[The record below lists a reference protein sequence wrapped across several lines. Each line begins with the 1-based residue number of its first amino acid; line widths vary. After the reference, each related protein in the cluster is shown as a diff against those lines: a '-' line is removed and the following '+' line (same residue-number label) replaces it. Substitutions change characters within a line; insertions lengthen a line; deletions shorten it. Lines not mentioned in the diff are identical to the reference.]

1 MKYHLAVDCGGTK
14 VLAVLYDDTFRPI
27 RFCRTGSTRMTST
40 PKQVIHRNITTV
52 IETLGLHGMTISTLC
67 GSCDADL
74 YQALCNVCTIEDRLA
89 INELSAGLAAADCF
103 EDGYLSLAGT
113 GATQFC
119 RYHGKDWVAGGY
131 GSIISDEGSG
141 YWIAREA
148 FGAAIRSQEGWGE
161 YTILQEMIPEYLS
174 KDAVS
179 FQNALYTVYY
189 TPEASPVSCV
199 AACAPLVTKAAEA
212 GDPIALDILTR
223 AGKLLAQQLVA
234 LQRKNDL
241 PPELPVALSG
251 SVWLGHKIIFSEF
264 QRILREEGLG
274 TQIIIPTFQPI
285 VGMILCHYYAT
296 HGKFTSNDSARFRDL
311 YRDYLFNFTK

>member
-1 MKYHLAVDCGGTK
+1 
-14 VLAVLYDDTFRPI
+14 
-27 RFCRTGSTRMTST
+27 
-40 PKQVIHRNITTV
+40 
-52 IETLGLHGMTISTLC
+52 
-67 GSCDADL
+67 
-74 YQALCNVCTIEDRLA
+74 
-89 INELSAGLAAADCF
+89 
-103 EDGYLSLAGT
+103 
-113 GATQFC
+113 
-119 RYHGKDWVAGGY
+119 
-131 GSIISDEGSG
+131 
-141 YWIAREA
+141 
-148 FGAAIRSQEGWGE
+148 
-161 YTILQEMIPEYLS
+161 MIPEYLS